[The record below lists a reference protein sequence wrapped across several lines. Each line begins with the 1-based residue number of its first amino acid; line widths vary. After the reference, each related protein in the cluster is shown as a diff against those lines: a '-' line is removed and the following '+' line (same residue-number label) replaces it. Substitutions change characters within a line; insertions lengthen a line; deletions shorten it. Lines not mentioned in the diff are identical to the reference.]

1 MKAELPD
8 IPSDERTPAVE
19 SLLGFIR
26 PLLDR
31 LKQLEATVQE
41 LRDEIAVLKGLKPK
55 PQIRPSPLE
64 QPSRPPRSDGDK
76 RPGSLKRSK
85 TAAMPIHQ
93 EVVLD
98 PPNLPAGAVFKG
110 YEPYVVQELTIAAT
124 NTRYLRARYA
134 LPDGGSVL
142 APLPADVLPGR
153 HFGPELITFILNQVY
168 HARVTQPVLLEQL
181 HDFGIDISAGQLS
194 RLLTEDHDRFHQEK
208 AEVLTAGLAVAE
220 YIGTDDTGARHQGQ
234 TGFCTVIRHDLFTY
248 FESTDSKSRVN
259 FLEVL
264 HGGQAGYAI
273 NDMATDY
280 WKRQKLAIAVIE
292 ALGTG
297 PTQFADVAAWEA
309 WLQEVAI
316 TDQRHVRVA
325 TEGALLGGLVERG
338 VSRDLVVLSD
348 GAGQFNVFVHAAC
361 WVHAERPLA
370 RLVPHND
377 DHRQAI
383 EAVREQIWAIYR
395 DLKAYR
401 TQPIDADRPGLE
413 VRFDA
418 LCDQRTGY
426 PSINGVLKEMRWHR
440 ADLLRV
446 LERPVVPLHN
456 NGSESDIREYVTKR
470 KISGGTRSDSG
481 RQCRDTFASLK
492 KTCRKLGVRFWDY
505 LRDRVRNLGE
515 VARLPDLI
523 HQRAQSGKPI
533 EAVPVV

>member
-8 IPSDERTPAVE
+8 IPADERTPAVE
-19 SLLGFIR
+19 SLLGLIR

-31 LKQLEATVQE
+31 LRQLEETNQQ
-41 LRDEIAVLKGLKPK
+41 LRDEIAVLKGKKPK

-64 QPSRPPRSDGDK
+64 QPPRPPRTDGDK

-85 TAAMPIHQ
+85 TAAMPIHKD
-93 EVVLD
+93 VVLRLSD
-98 PPNLPAGAVFKG
+98 LPAGAVLKG
-110 YEPYVVQELTIAAT
+110 YEPFVVQELTIHAQ

-134 LPDGGSVL
+134 LPDGGSML

-153 HFGPELITFILNQVY
+153 HFGPELVTFILNQVY

-194 RLLTEDHDRFHQEK
+194 RLLTEDHERFHQEK
-208 AEVLTAGLAVAE
+208 ADVLTAGLAVAE
-220 YIGTDDTGARHQGQ
+220 YIGTDDTGARHQGK

-264 HGGQAGYAI
+264 HGGQALYAI

-280 WKRQKLAIAVIE
+280 WKRQKLAVAVIE

-297 PTQFADVAAWEA
+297 PTQFADATAWEA

-377 DHRQAI
+377 DHR
-383 EAVREQIWAIYR
+383 
-395 DLKAYR
+395 
-401 TQPIDADRPGLE
+401 
-413 VRFDA
+413 
-418 LCDQRTGY
+418 
-426 PSINGVLKEMRWHR
+426 
-440 ADLLRV
+440 
-446 LERPVVPLHN
+446 
-456 NGSESDIREYVTKR
+456 
-470 KISGGTRSDSG
+470 
-481 RQCRDTFASLK
+481 
-492 KTCRKLGVRFWDY
+492 
-505 LRDRVRNLGE
+505 
-515 VARLPDLI
+515 
-523 HQRAQSGKPI
+523 
-533 EAVPVV
+533 